1 MGKLQITNGECRNL
15 ECFGVCTIFQYI
27 IRLALVIPAI
37 YLCVMKSLNK
47 FDML

>member
-37 YLCVMKSLNK
+37 TNRYQAPDFLVIP
-47 FDML
+47 